1 MNTCIP
7 AINVTNMTNTCTEE
21 ASFAVGATILSPVTM
36 FLAGVLGNILALSR
50 LYKRRADTRTAKF
63 YNFLI
68 GLAWTDLLGIL
79 ITTPSVLASYVNG
92 LKWVGGDMHCRFH
105 GFAMT
110 CFGIA
115 TPLIICAM
123 AVERFLAL
131 KCVFFYTSKCRSGT
145 ERACI
150 LIMWIIVILFSLLP
164 LYGFGSF
171 EKQYPGTWCFL
182 DFHSQELSTKYYGY
196 IYAMTNMML
205 IAVIILCNTYVV
217 FTLFKTSI
225 LRRMNDKHQ
234 CPSLPTSNGTT
245 GEQEGLVR
253 GRQPSKRRSRSVEIQ
268 MSVLL
273 CALTVVFS
281 ICWAPL
287 MVSRSIL
294 CCLKHWKKRQ
304 RSN

>member
-1 MNTCIP
+1 MENI
-7 AINVTNMTNTCTEE
+7 TNKSSCTEE
-21 ASFAVGATILSPVTM
+21 TTFAVGATILSPVTM

-50 LYKRRADTRTAKF
+50 LYKRRQDTRTAKF
-63 YNFLI
+63 YNFII

-79 ITTPSVLASYVNG
+79 ITTPSVLASYVSG
-92 LKWVGGDMHCRFH
+92 LKWVGGDPHCRFH

-150 LIMWIIVILFSLLP
+150 LVMWMVVILFGLLP

-171 EKQYPGTWCFL
+171 EIQYPGTWCFL
-182 DFHSQELSTKYYGY
+182 DFHTQELSSKIYAY
-196 IYAMTNMML
+196 IYAFVNLIL

-217 FTLFKTSI
+217 FTLFWTRFKRESGSQ
-225 LRRMNDKHQ
+225 R
-234 CPSLPTSNGTT
+234 CPSTQTSV
-245 GEQEGLVR
+245 EQEGLVY
-253 GRQPSKRRSRSVEIQ
+253 GKQSKRRSHSVEIQ

-287 MVSRSIL
+287 MVS
-294 CCLKHWKKRQ
+294 
-304 RSN
+304 